1 MYSKEATINFTMRG
15 SLRVPV
21 DQDTVQD
28 DVKLQMFIHKNLVNL
43 IREMDGTFSDVNLKI
58 TLIGSELVSL
68 DWVEAYEEYRDPALE
83 DGEEM

>member
-43 IREMDGTFSDVNLKI
+43 IREMDGTFSDVNLKM

-68 DWVEAYEEYRDPALE
+68 DWVEIDV
-83 DGEEM
+83 D

>member
-28 DVKLQMFIHKNLVNL
+28 DIKLTMFVHKTLINL
-43 IREMDGTFSDVNLKI
+43 IEEMNGTFSDVYLKM
-58 TLIGSELVSL
+58 TLTGSELVSL
-68 DWVEAYEEYRDPALE
+68 DWVEAYD
-83 DGEEM
+83 D

>member
-28 DVKLQMFIHKNLVNL
+28 DVKLQMFIHKSLINL
-43 IREMDGTFSDVNLKI
+43 IREMDGTFSDVNLKM

-68 DWVEAYEEYRDPALE
+68 DWVEVDV
-83 DGEEM
+83 D

>member
-28 DVKLQMFIHKNLVNL
+28 DIKLTMFINKTLVNL
-43 IREMDGTFSDVNLKI
+43 IKEMDGTFSDVNLKI

-68 DWVEAYEEYRDPALE
+68 DWVEVDV
-83 DGEEM
+83 D

>member
-28 DVKLQMFIHKNLVNL
+28 DVKLQMFINKNLVNL
-43 IREMDGTFSDVNLKI
+43 IREMDGTFSDVNLKM

-68 DWVEAYEEYRDPALE
+68 DWVEIDV
-83 DGEEM
+83 D

>member
-28 DVKLQMFIHKNLVNL
+28 DIKLTMFINKSLVNL
-43 IREMDGTFSDVNLKI
+43 IEEMDGTFSDVYLKM
-58 TLIGSELVSL
+58 TLTGSELVSL
-68 DWVEAYEEYRDPALE
+68 DWVEIDV
-83 DGEEM
+83 D

>member
-21 DQDTVQD
+21 AQDTVQD
-28 DVKLQMFIHKNLVNL
+28 DIKLTMFVHKTLINL
-43 IREMDGTFSDVNLKI
+43 IREMDGTFSDVNLKM

-68 DWVEAYEEYRDPALE
+68 DWVEVDV
-83 DGEEM
+83 D

>member
-28 DVKLQMFIHKNLVNL
+28 DIKLTMFIHKNLVNL
-43 IREMDGTFSDVNLKI
+43 IREMDGTFSDVNLKM

-68 DWVEAYEEYRDPALE
+68 DWVEVDV
-83 DGEEM
+83 D

>member
-28 DVKLQMFIHKNLVNL
+28 DIKLQMFINKSLVNL
-43 IREMDGTFSDVNLKI
+43 IREMDGTFSDVNLKM

-68 DWVEAYEEYRDPALE
+68 DWVEVDV
-83 DGEEM
+83 D

>member
-28 DVKLQMFIHKNLVNL
+28 DIKLTMFVHKTLINL
-43 IREMDGTFSDVNLKI
+43 IEEMNGTFSDVNLKM

-68 DWVEAYEEYRDPALE
+68 DWVEVDV
-83 DGEEM
+83 D

>member
-28 DVKLQMFIHKNLVNL
+28 DIKLTMFVHKTLINL
-43 IREMDGTFSDVNLKI
+43 IHEMDGTFSDVNLKM

-68 DWVEAYEEYRDPALE
+68 DWVEVDV
-83 DGEEM
+83 D

>member
-43 IREMDGTFSDVNLKI
+43 IREMDGTFSDVNLKM

-68 DWVEAYEEYRDPALE
+68 DWVEVDV
-83 DGEEM
+83 D

>member
-28 DVKLQMFIHKNLVNL
+28 DVKLQMFINKNLVNL
-43 IREMDGTFSDVNLKI
+43 IMEMDGTFSDVNLKM

-68 DWVEAYEEYRDPALE
+68 DWVEVDV
-83 DGEEM
+83 D

>member
-28 DVKLQMFIHKNLVNL
+28 DIKLQMFINKNLVNL
-43 IREMDGTFSDVNLKI
+43 IREMDGTFSDVYLKM
-58 TLIGSELVSL
+58 TLTGSELVSL
-68 DWVEAYEEYRDPALE
+68 DWVEVDV
-83 DGEEM
+83 D